1 MIERRRRYPALIL
14 LAAITIFAAIS
25 FWALEMTR
33 RSGSDAKD
41 HSQRTQP
48 DYYVENFDYVKI
60 GADGNAKIRMRGA
73 KLIHHPQ
80 DDSSTVLQPLVVSYS
95 DKHPPMTL
103 RSDRLVVNGDHSQLH
118 FHDNVKMEKPQAR
131 GNETLI
137 VESEYLLALP
147 NRDLVTTTKKA
158 TLTLGHSSL
167 SGVGMVADNAHHLLS
182 FNSEVHGSFM
192 SPAKR

>member
-1 MIERRRRYPALIL
+1 MNERRRRYPALIL

-33 RSGSDAKD
+33 RSGSDTKD
-41 HSQRTQP
+41 QTQRTQP

-73 KLIHHPQ
+73 KLIHHPK

-95 DKHPPMTL
+95 EQRQPMTL
-103 RSDRLVVNGDHSQLH
+103 RSDRLIVNGDRSQLH

-131 GNETLI
+131 SNDTLF
-137 VESEYLLALP
+137 VESQYLLAMP
-147 NRDLVTTTKKA
+147 NRDLVTTTQKA
-158 TLTLGHSSL
+158 TLTLGHSTL
-167 SGVGMVADNAHHLLS
+167 SGIGMIADNVHQTLS
-182 FNSEVHGSFM
+182 FQSAVQGSFT
-192 SPAKR
+192 STAKR

>member
-1 MIERRRRYPALIL
+1 MIERRRRYPALL
-14 LAAITIFAAIS
+14 LLIAITAVAAIS

-33 RSGSDAKD
+33 RSGGDTKN

-60 GADGNAKIRMRGA
+60 GADGITKHRMSGT
-73 KLIHHPQ
+73 KLVHHPK
-80 DDSSTVLQPLVVSYS
+80 DNSSTVLQPLVVSYS

-103 RSDRLVVNGDHSQLH
+103 RSNRLIVNGDHSELH
-118 FHDNVKMEKPQAR
+118 FHDNVKMEKPEAR

-167 SGVGMVADNAHHLLS
+167 SGVGMVADNAHHLLT
-182 FNSEVHGSFM
+182 FQSEVHGSFT
-192 SPAKR
+192 SPSKR

>member
-1 MIERRRRYPALIL
+1 MNERRRRYPALIL

-33 RSGSDAKD
+33 RSGGDAKD
-41 HSQRTQP
+41 QTQRTQP

-73 KLIHHPQ
+73 KLIHHPK

-95 DKHPPMTL
+95 EQLQPMTL
-103 RSDRLVVNGDHSQLH
+103 RSDRLIVNGDRSQLH

-131 GNETLI
+131 GNDTLF
-137 VESEYLLALP
+137 VESQYLLALP
-147 NRDLVTTTKKA
+147 NRDLVTTTQKA
-158 TLTLGHSSL
+158 TLTLGHSTL
-167 SGVGMVADNAHHLLS
+167 SGVGMIADNVHQTLS
-182 FNSEVHGSFM
+182 FQSAVQGSFT
-192 SPAKR
+192 STAKR

>member
-1 MIERRRRYPALIL
+1 MNERRRRYPALIL

-33 RSGSDAKD
+33 RSGSDTKD
-41 HSQRTQP
+41 QTQRTQP

-73 KLIHHPQ
+73 KLIHHPK

-95 DKHPPMTL
+95 EQRQPMTL
-103 RSDRLVVNGDHSQLH
+103 RSDRLIVNGDRSQLH

-131 GNETLI
+131 GNDTLF
-137 VESEYLLALP
+137 VESQYLLAIP
-147 NRDLVTTTKKA
+147 NRDLVTTTQKA
-158 TLTLGHSSL
+158 TLTLGHSTL
-167 SGVGMVADNAHHLLS
+167 SGIGMIADNVHQTLS
-182 FNSEVHGSFM
+182 FQSAVQGSFT
-192 SPAKR
+192 STPKR